1 MYFAVQG
8 VLDWGAASVGA
19 LLMGILLALFGS
31 SDFNLLD
38 SGILKTGSL
47 GIRLVILTAATTMF
61 LAALYFNRYP
71 DKE

>member
-19 LLMGILLALFGS
+19 LLTGILLTLFGS

-38 SGILKTGSL
+38 SGILETGSL
-47 GIRLVILTAATTMF
+47 GIRLVILSAAITMF
-61 LAALYFNRYP
+61 IAALYFDRYP
-71 DKE
+71 NEE